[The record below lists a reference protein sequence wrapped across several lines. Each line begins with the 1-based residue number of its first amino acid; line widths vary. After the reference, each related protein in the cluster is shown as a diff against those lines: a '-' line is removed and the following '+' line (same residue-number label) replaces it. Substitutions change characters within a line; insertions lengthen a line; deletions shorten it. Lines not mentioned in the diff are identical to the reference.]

1 MFCTFMY
8 KYVVFTCNWCNF

>member
-8 KYVVFTCNWCNF
+8 KYVVFTCSWCNF